1 MYIIRDCCYHKRREG
16 EEMDESVVD
25 YLHYLQIERG
35 LSLNTRKSY
44 ERDLKKYTFFLKE
57 QGLSSWQEVDRYIIM
72 EFLQSLHTEKQ
83 ASTTVIRMI
92 SSLRG
97 FHQFLRQERITDHDP
112 MQHIDS
118 PKKAQKLPS
127 TLSLEEVTALI
138 ETPDTT
144 KPLGIRN
151 RTMLEVM
158 YATGLRVS
166 EVVNLK
172 MGDLHLAMGLL
183 QTIGKGD
190 KERIIPLGDYA
201 IRWIEIYLA
210 QARPIL
216 LKKRPEEAHLFVNHH
231 GKPLSRQ
238 GVWKNLK
245 QIVREAGIDKEVT
258 PHTLRHSFA
267 THLLE
272 NGADLRIVQ
281 ELLGHSDIST
291 TQIYTHITKQ
301 RMADVYKQH
310 FPRA

>member
-1 MYIIRDCCYHKRREG
+1 MEEQII
-16 EEMDESVVD
+16 D

-44 ERDLKKYTFFLKE
+44 ERDLHKYSTFLSE
-57 QGLSSWQEVDRYIIM
+57 QKIDAWQKIDRYTIM
-72 EFLQSLHTEKQ
+72 EYLQMLHNQNNSSATI
-83 ASTTVIRMI
+83 IRMI

-127 TLSLEEVTALI
+127 TLSVEEVTLLI
-138 ETPDTT
+138 ETPDTS

-151 RTMLEVM
+151 RTILEVM

-166 EVVNLK
+166 ELVDLK
-172 MGDLHLAMGLL
+172 IGDLHLSIGLL

-201 IRWIEIYLA
+201 IKWIEKYLEE
-210 QARPIL
+210 ARPVLI
-216 LKKRPEEAHLFVNHH
+216 KKNQNETHLFVNHH
-231 GKPLSRQ
+231 GRPLSRQ
-238 GVWKNLK
+238 GVWKNLN
-245 QIVREAGIDKEVT
+245 QIVVAAGIHKNIT

-281 ELLGHSDIST
+281 ELLGHADIST

>member
-1 MYIIRDCCYHKRREG
+1 M
-16 EEMDESVVD
+16 EEQVTD

-44 ERDLKKYTFFLKE
+44 ERDLHKYLAFLKE
-57 QGLSSWQEVDRYIIM
+57 QKVDSWQLIDRYIIM
-72 EFLQSLHTEKQ
+72 EYLQTLHNENNSSATI
-83 ASTTVIRMI
+83 IRMI

-97 FHQFLRQERITDHDP
+97 FHQFIRQERITDHDP

-127 TLSLEEVTALI
+127 TLSVEEVTLLI

-151 RTMLEVM
+151 RTILEVM

-166 EVVNLK
+166 ELVDLK
-172 MGDLHLAMGLL
+172 IGDLHLSIGLV

-201 IRWIEIYLA
+201 IQWIKKYMEEV
-210 QARPIL
+210 RPIL
-216 LKKRPEEAHLFVNHH
+216 IKKNQNETHLFVNHH
-231 GKPLSRQ
+231 GNPLSRQ

-245 QIVREAGIDKEVT
+245 QIVREAGIDKNIT

-281 ELLGHSDIST
+281 ELLGHADIST

>member
-1 MYIIRDCCYHKRREG
+1 MEEQIR
-16 EEMDESVVD
+16 D

-44 ERDLKKYTFFLKE
+44 ERDLHKYFVYLKE
-57 QGLSSWQEVDRYIIM
+57 QKIDDWQVIDRYIIM
-72 EFLQSLHTEKQ
+72 EYLQKLYSEENSSATI
-83 ASTTVIRMI
+83 IRMI
-92 SSLRG
+92 STLRG
-97 FHQFLRQERITDHDP
+97 FHQFLRQERLTDHDP

-127 TLSLEEVTALI
+127 TLSVDEVTLLI
-138 ETPDTT
+138 ETPDTS

-151 RTMLEVM
+151 RTILEVM

-166 EVVNLK
+166 ELVDLK
-172 MGDLHLAMGLL
+172 LGDLHLAMGLL
-183 QTIGKGD
+183 QTLGKGD

-201 IRWIEIYLA
+201 IQWIETYLEE
-210 QARPIL
+210 ARPFL
-216 LKKRPEEAHLFVNHH
+216 TRKNQNETRLFVNNH

-245 QIVREAGIDKEVT
+245 QIVREAGIDKNIT

-281 ELLGHSDIST
+281 ELLGHADIST